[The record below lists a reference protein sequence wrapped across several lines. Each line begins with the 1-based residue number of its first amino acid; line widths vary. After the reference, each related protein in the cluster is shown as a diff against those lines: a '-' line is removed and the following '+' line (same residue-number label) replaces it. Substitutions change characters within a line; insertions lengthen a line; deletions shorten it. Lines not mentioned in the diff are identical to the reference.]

1 MLALPVPPMT
11 KRERVQT
18 VYALGKADR
27 IPFVPAIYEHKGA
40 LVGKTPSEICRN
52 AGYLYAGLKKE
63 LATYDP
69 DMLVIGIDV
78 YNVEAE
84 AMGCPVAYFDDETV
98 PAIVEPFIFGPGD
111 MAKLRVPD
119 PEKDARMP
127 VYLEVA
133 AALGKELGAEM
144 VLRGAVTGP
153 YSMASALVGAE
164 KFILATVE
172 EPAFCEDLIRFCARA
187 TVDFG
192 KAFLA
197 RGVEPI
203 IFDSRATPT
212 LASPRIFRKLVT
224 PIYRDYII
232 PELKAA
238 GGRYIPFIIGG
249 NTTPIIDDLIASG
262 ASQFLCDRPASLEKY
277 REKCLKA
284 GVPFR
289 ANVDAVLVNS
299 GPAKAIRRQ
308 ALEILRDCKDHPGF
322 LLGCGVVAYDGKREY
337 VDAILE
343 AIKDVAADTVDWD
356 RELADAATA

>member
-1 MLALPVPPMT
+1 MT
-11 KRERVQT
+11 KRERVEA
-18 VYALGKADR
+18 VYGMRKADR

-52 AGYLYAGLKKE
+52 ADYLYAGLKRE
-63 LATYDP
+63 LEVYDP

-84 AMGCPVAYFDDETV
+84 AMGCPVVYFDDESV
-98 PAIVEPFIFGPGD
+98 PAIVEPLVKRPEDI
-111 MAKLRVPD
+111 ARLRTPD

-133 AALGKELGAEM
+133 EALGRELGAEM

-153 YSMASALVGAE
+153 YSMASAMVGAE
-164 KFILATVE
+164 DFILASIE
-172 EPAFCEDLIRFCARA
+172 QPEFCERLVRLCARA

-192 KAFLA
+192 KAFLK

-224 PIYRDYII
+224 PVYRDYII
-232 PELKAA
+232 PELKSA
-238 GGRYIPFIIGG
+238 GGRWIPFIIGG
-249 NTTPIIDDLIASG
+249 NTTPIIDDLIATG
-262 ASQFLCDRPASLEKY
+262 ASQFLCDRPASLEKW
-277 REKCLKA
+277 RQKALAA

-289 ANVDAVLVNS
+289 ANVDAVLVNN
-299 GPAKAIRRQ
+299 GTPAAIRRQ
-308 ALEILRDCKDHPGF
+308 SMEILRECHDHPGF
-322 LLGCGVVAYDGKREY
+322 LLGCGVVAYDGKAEN
-337 VDAILE
+337 VDAILQ
-343 AIKDVAADTVDWD
+343 AIKDVAAGTVDWE
-356 RELADAATA
+356 RELGSAAGA